1 MTKYSAKQRRLRGRG
16 KSNGPGF
23 IQLFHYVKRSAAYHS
38 LSVYGRAFLTE
49 LIDRYNGSNNGSIRL
64 GVREAAFEM
73 NCSHSTACKAMRDV
87 DDAGLARPTLPG
99 AWRGKRATEWRLMWR
114 RCDKNGD
121 LPKTQWPERRAY
133 QPTAPGPKSAEIEFG
148 RESTKGREEKHRDS
162 SSPEGKPQN
171 GDSSIKQSNSR
182 SGGKPLCTHV
192 PGGMGQ
198 EGGAVRQGVA
208 ERDPGIDA
216 DDGWPELPEFL
227 RRVS

>member
-1 MTKYSAKQRRLRGRG
+1 MTKYSANQRRLRGRG
-16 KSNGPGF
+16 KSDGPGF
-23 IQLFHYVKRSAAYHS
+23 IQLFHYVKRSGAYHS

-73 NCSHSTACKAMRDV
+73 NCSHS
-87 DDAGLARPTLPG
+87 
-99 AWRGKRATEWRLMWR
+99 
-114 RCDKNGD
+114 
-121 LPKTQWPERRAY
+121 
-133 QPTAPGPKSAEIEFG
+133 TAPGPKSAEIEFG